1 MPVHS
6 PNTLVFCMTKKRHLS
21 LILILGSLTAL
32 GPFSID
38 MYLPGFTA
46 IAKDLKTTTAE
57 VTLSLSS
64 FFIGISAGQLLY
76 GPLLDR
82 FGRKP
87 PLYFGLLLYILASAG
102 CAFSTSI
109 DSLIVLR
116 LVQAIGSCAAAVA
129 SVALVRDL
137 FPPEENAQ
145 VFSLLVLVLGVSP
158 MLAPTVGGYVI
169 AAFGWQSVFV
179 ILGILSLLMLASVF
193 LWIPNTLKP
202 DPNYSL
208 MPAPIVRGF
217 LSVLKEPMFYTFA
230 FTGAFAI
237 SGLLAYVAGSPQ
249 VFMEI
254 FHVSGKVYGWIFA
267 ALSVGLIGSSQ
278 VNSLLLKKYSS
289 EQILNR
295 ALLILSLVGTLIF
308 IGSYYNFIELDG
320 TLALIFSFLCC
331 IGFILPNTSALSMSP
346 FSKNAGSASA
356 LMGASQMGVGA
367 LASVA
372 ISVFNN
378 HTAIPMAA
386 VMMIAAILAFIIF
399 LAGSRKIASIKSRN
413 VAFEVVN

>member
-1 MPVHS
+1 
-6 PNTLVFCMTKKRHLS
+6 MTRKRHLS

-38 MYLPGFTA
+38 MYLPGFTT

-87 PLYFGLLLYILASAG
+87 PLYFGLILYILASAG
-102 CAFSTSI
+102 CAFSTTI
-109 DSLIVLR
+109 DSLIILR

-179 ILGILSLLMLASVF
+179 ILGVLSLLMLLTVI
-193 LWIPNTLKP
+193 LWIPHTLKP
-202 DPNYSL
+202 DPTYSL
-208 MPAPIVRGF
+208 MPAPILKGF
-217 LSVLKEPMFYTFA
+217 LAVLKEPMFYTYA
-230 FTGAFAI
+230 FTGAFSI
-237 SGLLAYVAGSPQ
+237 SGLLAYVSGSPQ

-254 FHVSGKVYGWIFA
+254 FQVNGKVYGWIFA

-278 VNSLLLKKYSS
+278 VNSQLLKKYTS
-289 EQILNR
+289 EQILR
-295 ALLILSLVGTLIF
+295 KALLTLSLVGIVLF
-308 IGSYYNFIELDG
+308 LGSYYNILGLEG
-320 TLALIFSFLCC
+320 TLVLIFIFLCC
-331 IGFILPNTSALSMSP
+331 TGFILPNTSALSMAP
-346 FSKNAGSASA
+346 FSQNAGSASA
-356 LMGASQMGVGA
+356 LMGAFQMGIGA
-367 LASVA
+367 LASMA
-372 ISVFNN
+372 ISAFNN
-378 HTAIPMAA
+378 HTAIPMAI
-386 VMMIAAILAFIIF
+386 VMMFAALIAFTIF
-399 LAGSRKIASIKSRN
+399 LIGSRKIANLKLANALIPK
-413 VAFEVVN
+413 VMAE